1 MRELPLPTGRTSL
14 NAPYGARCFL
24 TRNVGIRVACY
35 DGLNAPYGARCFLTS
50 RPSRSGAIQS
60 LGLNAP
66 YGARCFLTR
75 QRHHVVGWV
84 QLVLM
89 HLMALGAFWPKKHPS
104 DQQARR
110 QISRLF
116 VATRRIA
123 TDNQNSAE
131 HAGNSHQRRRFAPQ
145 PTHTR
150 HNHQKRH
157 TQTPG
162 PTTPHSA
169 TNPGLV
175 TENKPPRST
184 RSTWLPDHS
193 HTRGQRPNP
202 YDSDSLE
209 YPSTQPQEPHP
220 YART

>member
-1 MRELPLPTGRTSL
+1 MEMPTTGLR
-14 NAPYGARCFL
+14 
-24 TRNVGIRVACY
+24 
-35 DGLNAPYGARCFLTS
+35 GLNAPYGARCFLTA
-50 RPSRSGAIQS
+50 RRV
-60 LGLNAP
+60 AP
-66 YGARCFLTR
+66 PVTR
-75 QRHHVVGWV
+75 GNS
-84 QLVLM
+84 
-89 HLMALGAFWPKKHPS
+89 ALDRQWPKKRPS
-104 DQQARR
+104 DQQARC

-116 VATRRIA
+116 VAIRRIA
-123 TDNQNSAE
+123 TDSQNSVE
-131 HAGNSHQRRRFAPQ
+131 RAGNPHQRRRVAPQ
-145 PTHTR
+145 PTRTR
-150 HNHQKRH
+150 HNHQKHH

>member
-1 MRELPLPTGRTSL
+1 MVTRL

-24 TRNVGIRVACY
+24 TFLQVISTSALPSVC
-35 DGLNAPYGARCFLTS
+35 LNAPYGARCFLTA
-50 RPSRSGAIQS
+50 RRV
-60 LGLNAP
+60 AP
-66 YGARCFLTR
+66 PVTR
-75 QRHHVVGWV
+75 GNS
-84 QLVLM
+84 
-89 HLMALGAFWPKKHPS
+89 ALDRQWPKKHPS

-116 VATRRIA
+116 LAIRRIA
-123 TDNQNSAE
+123 TNSQNSAE
-131 HAGNSHQRRRFAPQ
+131 RAGNPHQRRRVAPQ
-145 PTHTR
+145 PTRTR
-150 HNHQKRH
+150 HNHQKHH

-202 YDSDSLE
+202 YDSGSLE

>member
-1 MRELPLPTGRTSL
+1 MWNAASKSL

-24 TRNVGIRVACY
+24 TTENAPTNNAEGTR
-35 DGLNAPYGARCFLTS
+35 LNAPYGARCFLT
-50 RPSRSGAIQS
+50 
-60 LGLNAP
+60 
-66 YGARCFLTR
+66 
-75 QRHHVVGWV
+75 
-84 QLVLM
+84 
-89 HLMALGAFWPKKHPS
+89 KKHPS
-104 DQQARR
+104 DQQARC

-116 VATRRIA
+116 LAIRRIA
-123 TDNQNSAE
+123 TDSQNSAE
-131 HAGNSHQRRRFAPQ
+131 RAGNSHQRRRVATQ

-150 HNHQKRH
+150 HNHQKHH

-162 PTTPHSA
+162 PTAPHSA